1 MKSISTERSFDD
13 LAPFSDQLNQYLI
26 DSLDARYNKV
36 IEAEKRLST
45 LIDNAVS
52 NMSADAQA
60 SLAKCITDII
70 RASVEDSKSAFYKKS
85 AISQLLSSLAKELQA
100 VSAMSDLDAMRK
112 ALQIISSQT
121 IVMQKTIEQ

>member
-1 MKSISTERSFDD
+1 MKSISAERSFDD

-26 DSLDARYNKV
+26 DSLDARYNKA

-52 NMSADAQA
+52 NMSADTQA

-112 ALQIISSQT
+112 ALQIISSQV

>member
-1 MKSISTERSFDD
+1 MKSISAERSFDD

-26 DSLDARYNKV
+26 DSLDARYNKA

-52 NMSADAQA
+52 NMSADTQA

-100 VSAMSDLDAMRK
+100 VSAMSDLDTMRK
-112 ALQIISSQT
+112 ALQIISSQA

>member
-1 MKSISTERSFDD
+1 MKSISAERSFDD
-13 LAPFSDQLNQYLI
+13 LASFSDQLNQYLI
-26 DSLDARYNKV
+26 DSLDARYNKA

-52 NMSADAQA
+52 NMSADTQA

-112 ALQIISSQT
+112 ALQIISSQA

>member
-1 MKSISTERSFDD
+1 MKSISAERSFDD
-13 LAPFSDQLNQYLI
+13 LASFSDQLNQYLI
-26 DSLDARYNKV
+26 DSLDARYNKA
-36 IEAEKRLST
+36 IEAEKRLSA

-52 NMSADAQA
+52 SMSADTQA

-85 AISQLLSSLAKELQA
+85 AISQLLSSLAKELQI